1 MELNILYLDGF
12 LFYLGSK
19 VRHMQLKTHSTA
31 CPIFKDKCGISVAG
45 TAVSR
50 GKRASTSVI
59 IPTSVGLEERKKII
73 QGDYFRL
80 GEGLNFTN
88 KSFDRKCRSL
98 WKHRVEKHLTSAP
111 APLVTVTS

>member
-1 MELNILYLDGF
+1 
-12 LFYLGSK
+12 
-19 VRHMQLKTHSTA
+19 MQLKTHSTA

-88 KSFDRKCRSL
+88 KSMERRKEGRREG
-98 WKHRVEKHLTSAP
+98 KKEERKKERKRREKG
-111 APLVTVTS
+111 